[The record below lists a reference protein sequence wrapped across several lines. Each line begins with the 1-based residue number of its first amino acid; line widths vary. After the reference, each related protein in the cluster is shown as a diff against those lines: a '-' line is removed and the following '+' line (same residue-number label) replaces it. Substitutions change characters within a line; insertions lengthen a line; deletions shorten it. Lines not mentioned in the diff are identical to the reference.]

1 MDKFTRKSSFEQWIS
16 PIDFKKISKQVTI
29 LNLDHYTKKLNTLS
43 FIRLLLFSQLVESE
57 SLRAI
62 SDSVLSEELQKTIGF
77 TSISYS
83 QLSRK
88 LAEVPTEIFQNIF
101 LELLDQIH
109 CKNNFSQKR
118 KLTTPLKIIDS
129 STLPLNLHN
138 HRWAK
143 FRKTKSG
150 VKLHLRLV
158 HMPDCDSYPDNFYIT
173 NACENDQNHLE
184 LFVDDKECLYVFDR
198 GYVNYQRFDEMTDD
212 GYFFVSRLRKN
223 AVHRVIETFEVN
235 ENSHIISDQMVVVGT
250 TLKRS
255 ENYFRRI
262 LVKDSSGN
270 ELVLITNR
278 FDLSPEKIGEIYKS
292 RWSIELFF
300 KWIKQHL
307 NVKTFY
313 GHSETAVANQVYI
326 AMTVY
331 CLNVIS
337 KLSTNSK
344 KNILQITRLLKAS
357 IWKSSHLWIRR
368 ISDNV
373 P

>member
-16 PIDFKKISKQVTI
+16 PINFKNISKQIEI
-29 LNLDHYTKKLNTLS
+29 LKLDHYTKKLNTSS
-43 FIRLLLFSQLVESE
+43 FIKLLLFSQLVESE

-62 SDSVLSEELQKTIGF
+62 SDSVFSEELQKTLGF
-77 TSISYS
+77 SSISYS

-88 LAEVPTEIFQNIF
+88 LNEVPTELFQYIFMQ
-101 LELLDQIH
+101 LLNQIQH
-109 CKNNFSQKR
+109 MNNFNQKR
-118 KLTTPLKIIDS
+118 KITTPLKVIDS
-129 STLPLNLHN
+129 STLPLNLRN

-150 VKLHLRLV
+150 VKLHMRLV
-158 HMPDCDSYPDNFYIT
+158 HMPDCDSYPDSFYIT

-235 ENSHIISDQMVVVGT
+235 DNSHIISDQMVVVGT
-250 TLKRS
+250 TSNRS

-262 LVKDSSGN
+262 WVKDSSGK

-278 FDLSPEKIGEIYKS
+278 FDLSPEEIGEVYKS
-292 RWSIELFF
+292 RWS
-300 KWIKQHL
+300 
-307 NVKTFY
+307 
-313 GHSETAVANQVYI
+313 
-326 AMTVY
+326 
-331 CLNVIS
+331 
-337 KLSTNSK
+337 
-344 KNILQITRLLKAS
+344 
-357 IWKSSHLWIRR
+357 
-368 ISDNV
+368 
-373 P
+373 